1 MSANSGHISRLKSEV
16 KQLPKKGSKKSS
28 SGVASLAAARLV
40 NRRPLFWD
48 ISPESIKTALQKND
62 DWAIVRIFQYG
73 TLDDILDCI
82 ELYGKKKV
90 TAVLSSSKLR
100 PMAYAMGHLF
110 LGVDTES
117 KYS

>member
-1 MSANSGHISRLKSEV
+1 MAADRL
-16 KQLPKKGSKKSS
+16 
-28 SGVASLAAARLV
+28 A

-48 ISPESIKTALQKND
+48 ISPDYIKTALRKND
-62 DWAIVRIFQYG
+62 DWAILRIFQYG

-90 TAVLSSSKLR
+90 TDVLSSSKLR

-110 LGVDTES
+110 LGVDTEG
-117 KYS
+117 KYA

>member
-1 MSANSGHISRLKSEV
+1 MRKEQPRTTSLNA
-16 KQLPKKGSKKSS
+16 
-28 SGVASLAAARLV
+28 ASLPARRLTK
-40 NRRPLFWD
+40 RRTLFWD
-48 ISPESIKTALQKND
+48 ISPESIKSALQKND

-110 LGVDTES
+110 LGVDTEG
-117 KYS
+117 KYA